1 MQITLIYP
9 PTCDPTA
16 PYISVPTLAGF
27 LRAHDVE
34 VTSLDANIEVFDR
47 LLSSPGLEKL
57 LGLVQ
62 KRLARLKHKPK
73 KNHAEELLFWRLT
86 DAVALTEEVPQK
98 ITEALSILRGIDPGR
113 FFNPEDYEFAL
124 ETVESALHLIG
135 AAYAPLSL
143 DFKSYRT
150 PFSLLNLDEI
160 ERDSRPKNNPFFDY
174 FGELAQ
180 QLKHA
185 KPDLI
190 GISIAFPGQIQP
202 AYALAFSLRRFLP
215 STPLIVGGSAM
226 TQLLLRLDVSQQ
238 QTALGPFDAAVL
250 FEGEAALLE
259 MIRSLQAGKKPTG
272 IIHGTRIQDLGML
285 PGPDFDG
292 LPLKKY
298 LSPTLVLPYDT
309 TRGCYWGKCAFCH
322 YGLCEQGTAPYR
334 ERPAEQ
340 IVTHLRTLMRKHGCR
355 IFYFSQDTMTP
366 KLAKILARKI
376 KSSGLVLRWATDMRP
391 EAALTPETCR
401 ELVQSG
407 ALSMALGVESGAER
421 VLGLIN
427 KGIKLDEIRTAIQN
441 LAQAG
446 IAVETM
452 CFMDFPTETLRE
464 AQATLAFIRSLR
476 DSIAL
481 FICGTFSLS
490 HGSRVARYPEEYGLV
505 ETWHAAHDELITALF
520 YAEKTPSKSQEQHL
534 KVEQG
539 IEKLSQGWWLHDYP
553 WAGSLST
560 AHTLLWYDRYGPR
573 IFQQLSKNRPVGSLR
588 QLPSSVNKNALKVWG
603 KENLIWD
610 ILVNQRR
617 SVSRQEYNKMAL
629 EFKCFFDPEKH
640 RIKKNLKIGVDLTLT
655 LHISLW

>member
-16 PYISVPTLAGF
+16 PYISVPALAGF

-34 VTSLDANIEVFDR
+34 VTSLDANIEMFDR

-113 FFNPEDYEFAL
+113 FLNPEDYAFAL

-135 AAYAPLSL
+135 AAYAPLNL

-150 PFSLLNLDEI
+150 PFSLLNPAEI
-160 ERDSRPKNNPFFDY
+160 ERDSRPKHNPFFDY
-174 FGELAQ
+174 FEELAQ
-180 QLKHA
+180 QLKNA

-190 GISIAFPGQIQP
+190 GISIAFSGQIQP
-202 AYALAFSLRRFLP
+202 AYALAFSLRRYL
-215 STPLIVGGSAM
+215 TKIPLVAGGPAI
-226 TQLLLRLDVSQQ
+226 TQLLLRLELSKQKS
-238 QTALGPFDAAVL
+238 ALGPFDAAVL
-250 FEGEAALLE
+250 FEGETALLNI
-259 MIRSLQAGKKPTG
+259 IRSLQAGKKPTW
-272 IIHGTRIQDLGML
+272 IIHGTRVQDLAML
-285 PGPDFDG
+285 PAPDFDG
-292 LPLKKY
+292 LPLAKY
-298 LSPTLVLPYDT
+298 LSPIPVLPYDT

-334 ERPAEQ
+334 ERPADQ
-340 IVTHLRTLMRKHGCR
+340 IVIHLQALMQKYNCR
-355 IFYFSQDTMTP
+355 IFYFSQDTLTP
-366 KLAKILARKI
+366 KLAKTLARKI
-376 KSSGLVLRWATDMRP
+376 KSSGLALRWATDMRP
-391 EAALTPETCR
+391 EPDLTPETCQ
-401 ELVQSG
+401 ELSQGG
-407 ALSMALGVESGAER
+407 ALSLALGVESGAER

-427 KGIKLDEIRTAIQN
+427 KGIKLEEIRTAIQN
-441 LAQAG
+441 LARAG

-452 CFMDFPTETLRE
+452 CFMDFPTETFRE
-464 AQATLAFIRSLR
+464 AQATLNLIRSLR

-490 HGSRVARYPEEYGLV
+490 HGSRVARYPAEYGLA
-505 ETWHAAHDELITALF
+505 ETWHAVHDEFKTALF
-520 YAEKTPSKSQEQHL
+520 YTEKKQSKSPEQHL
-534 KVEQG
+534 KIEQG

-560 AHTLLWYDRYGPR
+560 THTLLWYDHYGPR
-573 IFQQLSKNRPVGSLR
+573 IFQQLSKNRSIHFLR
-588 QLPSSVNKNALKVWG
+588 PLPSSISKKALKIREREARIW
-603 KENLIWD
+603 EILI
-610 ILVNQRR
+610 NERR
-617 SVSRQEYNKMAL
+617 SVSREEYNKLVM
-629 EFKCFFDPEKH
+629 EF
-640 RIKKNLKIGVDLTLT
+640 LKQK
-655 LHISLW
+655 SL